1 MTLQKLKNILD
12 FGSVPLGNDLAL
24 NLKSSYS
31 CEIYKLQ
38 LNKCNN
44 CGHYQLGHE
53 VHSKKLFATNYTYLT
68 GIAPSFI
75 QHFTKYA
82 DWIIKQCNL
91 KKDDV
96 VLDVGSNDG
105 TCLKAFKKKNLNV
118 IGIDPASAAGTDC

>member
-1 MTLQKLKNILD
+1 MKKITKINNCRLCGSTDLKKILD

-31 CEIYKLQ
+31 SETYKLQ

-44 CGHYQLGHE
+44 CGHYQIGHE

-75 QHFTKYA
+75 RHFTKYS
-82 DWIIKQCNL
+82 DWIIKQCMIIVN
-91 KKDDV
+91 
-96 VLDVGSNDG
+96 
-105 TCLKAFKKKNLNV
+105 
-118 IGIDPASAAGTDC
+118 